1 MAGGAR
7 KSSISADLSTP
18 YPLAPSART
27 GVCLA
32 QVSTIVALINMRIRI
47 TFTKQGALRYIGH
60 LDLHKLW
67 ERAARRAELPLAY
80 SQGFHPQPKMNMAA
94 ALPLGFSSD
103 CEVMDMRLEHDIPLE
118 NLPTRLN
125 ATLPSGLQVVDV
137 EQVNERAPA
146 LQTQVVSAEYQVTLT
161 EPVDESELKQ
171 RVDSILESKS
181 IPRERRGKMYDLRPL
196 IEELKILKSNGSPL
210 TQEVAPALQ
219 KIFMRLTAREGAT
232 GRPEEVLDVLGI
244 AFEGT
249 RIERTR
255 LIFQS

>member
-1 MAGGAR
+1 
-7 KSSISADLSTP
+7 
-18 YPLAPSART
+18 
-27 GVCLA
+27 
-32 QVSTIVALINMRIRI
+32 MRIRI
-47 TFTKQGALRYIGH
+47 TFVKQGALRYTGH

-94 ALPLGFSSD
+94 ALPLGFSSR
-103 CEVMDMRLEHDIPLE
+103 CEVMDMKLEQDIQLE

-125 ATLPSGLQVVDV
+125 NTLPSGLQVVDV
-137 EQVNERAPA
+137 EQVDERAPA
-146 LQTQVVSAEYQVTLT
+146 LQTQVLSAEYEVTLT
-161 EPVDESELKQ
+161 EAVDRSELK
-171 RVDSILESKS
+171 RKLDSVIGSNS
-181 IPRERRGKMYDLRPL
+181 IPRERRGKTYDLRPL
-196 IEELKILKSNGSPL
+196 IEEVSVLSDGR
-210 TQEVAPALQ
+210 
-219 KIFMRLTAREGAT
+219 IFMRLLAREGAT